1 MKFTKI
7 LILIHA
13 LSMLLVSCG
22 GVGDGTVTTKPDDS
36 TVNPPEPSDA
46 HEYIKYG
53 DELID
58 LFGFEGMGLYILEPI
73 WYYPS
78 DSVSHMKEAYSSGK
92 NAFIIQ
98 FTATDYAEATEVP
111 DYGDLPET
119 KISGTV
125 DKIYAAGEQCSF
137 NEGDVIDLVSHY
149 GFVKTDDGELS
160 LMGYTEF
167 TVIFRKGYSYI
178 VAGLYLDGK
187 YEASPDTFELSSH
200 EDHKAFYNKIGIFE
214 EDERFGKW
222 AFEHRKYR
230 LDEVLRNFPP
240 VDPTKPDVTVPQPDF
255 ESPYV
260 DGRWIP
266 DSIADYFDSE
276 IERRPS
282 NSDIEKIKSDMKISE
297 VIELLGKPHR
307 SYDHFELVWITV
319 EDSIF
324 GIKFGNWDS
333 KGEYSFALHNFMN
346 FASVSSVFDRTDK
359 ASDGINDPVFKI
371 LVDPDSL
378 LPGWV
383 SEGSGDSQFV
393 KYKEELYDVSLFKS
407 FKEARLIESTPNRDP
422 EDIIKKSTDG
432 PDEFVIQ
439 FTPTDVAELYNLDDV
454 GAWATVLGEI
464 RGTVDK
470 IYYAGESTDLA
481 EGKEII
487 LGIDYG
493 IGEHSKG
500 AEGQDNLYI
509 SVANYDVTLFRNGY
523 SYIVFGS
530 YNNSDIPHVTNKLEI
545 SRIEDKAGFFGTLNY
560 EDNWISLGFVANS
573 FRCAT
578 DYAYIFN
585 YILTQFPPVEPTKL
599 EN

>member
-7 LILIHA
+7 LVLLLA
-13 LSMLLVSCG
+13 LSMLLVSCN
-22 GVGDGTVTTKPDDS
+22 GVGNGAATSEPEASYPAPDS
-36 TVNPPEPSDA
+36 TG
-46 HEYIKYG
+46 EY
-53 DELID
+53 E
-58 LFGFEGMGLYILEPI
+58 
-73 WYYPS
+73 
-78 DSVSHMKEAYSSGK
+78 
-92 NAFIIQ
+92 
-98 FTATDYAEATEVP
+98 
-111 DYGDLPET
+111 
-119 KISGTV
+119 
-125 DKIYAAGEQCSF
+125 
-137 NEGDVIDLVSHY
+137 
-149 GFVKTDDGELS
+149 
-160 LMGYTEF
+160 
-167 TVIFRKGYSYI
+167 
-178 VAGLYLDGK
+178 
-187 YEASPDTFELSSH
+187 
-200 EDHKAFYNKIGIFE
+200 
-214 EDERFGKW
+214 
-222 AFEHRKYR
+222 
-230 LDEVLRNFPP
+230 
-240 VDPTKPDVTVPQPDF
+240 DF

-260 DGRWIP
+260 DGKWIP
-266 DSIADYFDSE
+266 DSIADYFDSN

-282 NSDIEKIKSDMKISE
+282 NSDIEKIKPGLKISE

-324 GIKFGNWDS
+324 GISFGNWDS

-346 FASVSSVFDRTDK
+346 FASVSSVSDRTDK

-383 SEGSGDSQFV
+383 PEGSGDSQFV

-407 FKEARLIESTPNRDP
+407 FKEARLVESAPNRDP

-439 FTPTDVAELYNLDDV
+439 FTPTDVAELYNRDDV
-454 GAWATVLGEI
+454 GAWAAVLGEI

-530 YNNSDIPHVTNKLEI
+530 YNNSDIPHITNKLEI

-585 YILTQFPPVEPTKL
+585 YILTQFPPVEPTRL
-599 EN
+599 ED